1 MAVTSWLGAGGI
13 LSAAIYNTSSIPVV
27 SNDADIVTPVTN
39 QVIYNSTE
47 DTLKKYTGAAWAIY
61 TPNKQRKLLTTNETR
76 TSTTTLT
83 SSGTFTFPVKANMA
97 YTFEG
102 FMPMLGLN
110 TADINVQFVGPAGC
124 SILWT
129 NRGNVGPAG
138 GGSLIDYNNVVQPGA
153 VARSINTIDATTN
166 INSFFPI
173 GTIVVA
179 ATAGNLVLQ
188 WAQAASSPTASTILA
203 GAWLEVERLT

>member
-13 LSAAIYNTSSIPVV
+13 LTAAIYNTSSIPIV
-27 SNDADIVTPVTN
+27 SADADIVAPVTN

-47 DTLKKYTGAAWAIY
+47 DTLKKYSGSAWVVY
-61 TPNKQRKLLTTNETR
+61 SPNKQRKLLTADETR
-76 TSTTTLT
+76 TNNTTMT
-83 SSGTFTFPVKANMA
+83 SSPTFTFPVKANMS

-102 FMPMLGLN
+102 FCPTLGVN
-110 TADINVQFVGPAGC
+110 TADLKVQFIGPAGS

-138 GGSLIDYNNVVQPGA
+138 GGSLTDYNNVVQGGGVGRA
-153 VARSINTIDATTN
+153 LNTIDATTN

-173 GTIVVA
+173 GTIVVSS
-179 ATAGNLVLQ
+179 TAGSLTMQ
-188 WAQAASSPTASTILA
+188 WAQEVSNATASKILA
-203 GAWLEVERLT
+203 GSWMEVERLT